1 MRRVPRPIILTP
13 NARIWPSVLYQTST
27 LELHRDGRRLLSD
40 PGASTWE
47 IAEAAGDGVQDI
59 LLTHADWDHVL
70 GIGILREATVHASP
84 LAAERIKSGDAR
96 ASVESQAPQ
105 FYLDFVDLDGLRVD
119 HAVSLPSDE
128 GAGAWAAHYEPSP
141 GHTPDGMTT
150 WFPDE
155 DVLVVGDYLSELEIP
170 FVYDS
175 ISAYRETMQRMIDR
189 ISEWRPAFVVV
200 GHGPP
205 HDAETALRIAT
216 EDLKYVT
223 SLDAFI
229 RGGGTVE
236 GADSVAHPKRSP
248 GDANAH
254 RTNITTALEAAEAG

>member
-1 MRRVPRPIILTP
+1 MRRVPRPIMLTES
-13 NARIWPSVLYQTST
+13 ARIWPSVLYQTST

-47 IAEAAGDGVQDI
+47 VAEAAGDGVQDI

-70 GIGILREATVHASP
+70 GIGILRDATVHASP
-84 LAAERIKSGDAR
+84 LAAERIGSGDAR

-119 HAVSLPSDE
+119 HVVTLPSDE
-128 GAGAWAAHYEPSP
+128 GAGPWAAHYEPSP

-155 DVLVVGDYLSELEIP
+155 NLVVVGDYLSELEIP
-170 FVYDS
+170 FVYHS
-175 ISAYRETMQRMIDR
+175 AAAYRETMERLIDR
-189 ISEWRPAFVVV
+189 LSEWRPAFVVV

-205 HDAETALRIAT
+205 HDVDTAIRIAH
-216 EDLKYVT
+216 EDHEYV
-223 SLDAFI
+223 SALEAFVS
-229 RGGGTVE
+229 GGGTLDGV
-236 GADSVAHPKRSP
+236 DSVAYPKRSP
-248 GDANAH
+248 GDAEAH
-254 RTNITTALEAAEAG
+254 TTNITKALRPDSA